1 MNNYYVVMILDFCL
15 FDEFLYML
23 QSLWFP
29 LLETVMSP
37 QRKLKDL
44 NNKQI
49 QEGLYV
55 TGNLVEKKTKF

>member
-1 MNNYYVVMILDFCL
+1 MNIYCVVTILDFCL
-15 FDEFLYML
+15 FDEFLHLL

-55 TGNLVEKKTKF
+55 TGNLVEKN